1 MRSTYGNKLGGIPR
15 SNIRVPADETRY
27 STVLKPDGTR
37 DKLTD
42 WQLYFKKEEEGGLLP
57 EYINDLVRSI
67 PDGADSLNE
76 SGEFDFGNI
85 MYSFRDIRLVPLHDE
100 FNNRVTTQIAGYTI
114 PDRWDLVA
122 DVYLYL
128 KRDVVIESQ
137 GQSVITEY
145 MSGILQP
152 DLLLATGQLEYSL
165 KPCSNGKNYVD
176 WYYKFL
182 VDEIESLSELEFKQ
196 LSKNTG
202 VSVTLRDRI
211 LQDVTI
217 EGTVHKIVPL
227 AIRGTVPK
235 GHGVLPLSG
244 EYTTG
249 EDKEITWDGF
259 TPDSNQIRLFKPTT
273 PPQPALKTLTTNWID
288 ALKRS
293 VLYALKN
300 AGIEKHDRPITQ
312 NIVWQTIWKAWSGA
326 KYDGVSI
333 DITDPRLDDDIT
345 RYDGAL
351 LPLEVDGFPINSE
364 FASGYYLPRAA
375 KWLRV
380 SKKLLDGAYPNI
392 CRGKTSCSDVLPSD
406 DCSKVPFAMIDAKR
420 RIDTEKYK
428 FISKDTSK
436 YYSIPGKPCYQ
447 GLPATYERTSVYEY
461 TASKDCFDGKV
472 DINGRVT
479 GERKKLFRYSTKT
492 EVNTVIEW
500 ENIIRNTID
509 ATCEC
514 YELSVQNPPCIDP
527 NDPYGCNIMY
537 TDTIYTICP
546 DDGAYYY
553 INREIPPTAVPTR
566 LEIRAISDHECHDD
580 TRIAAYYPIKLDTD
594 VLNSMPVIITDGA
607 FESEPSLSMCQT
619 SSIQNENSK
628 KYYTDV
634 IANNESNNDIQF
646 SLIYANKL
654 GFGSPVIG
662 ERTKDATSRS
672 NYTQYNLLLS
682 EEDYSQ
688 IIFYTN
694 GTASANPDEFYA
706 INFNNKTIKD
716 RIDVG
721 NFEMSLMDLSGS
733 SDIITL
739 IDNSMDITN
748 NKYYTESPYFSFDL
762 VSGSL
767 LDGIYENGQGNSKTN
782 ITYTTYGS
790 VYPNLGVILLDSHQ
804 LNSELNFTTI
814 TSSNVFARNE
824 LNLFTSISGAMELGH
839 PMYLRNSVRKVSTHY
854 FARIPVGEANYSNNP
869 TFSDTTN
876 NGIIN
881 NKRFAINPV
890 TYVTTLGLY
899 NDSNDLLAIGKLSTP
914 IKKTKDSELLLSIKL
929 TI

>member
-15 SNIRVPADETRY
+15 SNVRVPADETRY
-27 STVLKPDGTR
+27 SPVLKSDGTR

-42 WQLYFKKEEEGGLLP
+42 WQLYFKREEEGGLLP
-57 EYINDLVRSI
+57 EYKNDASRT
-67 PDGADSLNE
+67 DTAGDSALNE
-76 SGEFDFGNI
+76 SGEFDLGGVI
-85 MYSFRDIRLVPLHDE
+85 YSFRDIRLVPFYDE
-100 FNNRVTTQIAGYTI
+100 SNNRVTTQLAGYTI
-114 PDRWDLVA
+114 PGRWDLVA
-122 DVYLYL
+122 DLYLYL

-152 DLLLATGQLEYSL
+152 DILLATGQLEYTL
-165 KPCSNGKNYVD
+165 NKCNNGKNYVD

-182 VDEIESLSELEFKQ
+182 VDEIESLSNIEFKQ

-202 VSVTLRDRI
+202 KSVLIRDRI
-211 LQDVTI
+211 SKEI
-217 EGTVHKIVPL
+217 EINGSKTNVVPL
-227 AIRGTVPK
+227 ARRGTVPK
-235 GHGVLPLSG
+235 GHGKLPISG
-244 EYTTG
+244 EYITNTDV
-249 EDKEITWDGF
+249 EETWDGF
-259 TPDSNQIRLFKPTT
+259 TPDVNQIRFFKPTT
-273 PPQPALKTLTTNWID
+273 SAQKIPTNQPKDFLSALRQIITN
-288 ALKRS
+288 ALS
-293 VLYALKN
+293 N
-300 AGIEKHDRPITQ
+300 AGIERHDKPITQ
-312 NIVWQTIWKAWSGA
+312 NIVWQTIWKAWSGF
-326 KYDGVSI
+326 KYDNVSI
-333 DITDPRLDDDIT
+333 DMTDPRLDDDAS

-364 FASGYYLPRAA
+364 FAAGYYMPRAA

-392 CRGKTSCSDVLPSD
+392 GRGKTSCGDLLPSD
-406 DCSKVPFAMIDAKR
+406 DCSKVPFSIIDAKR

-428 FISKDTSK
+428 FLSKDTSK
-436 YYSIPGKPCYQ
+436 YYPIPGKPCYQ
-447 GLPATYERTSVYEY
+447 GLPAKYERTAVYEF
-461 TASKDCFDGKV
+461 TSSKDCFDGKV
-472 DINGRVT
+472 DANGRVT
-479 GERKKLFRYSTKT
+479 GERKKLFSYSTKT
-492 EVNTVIEW
+492 EVDTVIEW
-500 ENIIRNTID
+500 ENIIRNTIA

-553 INREIPPTAVPTR
+553 NNREIPPTAVPTR

-580 TRIAAYYPIKLDTD
+580 TRIASYYPIKLDTD
-594 VLNSMPVIITDGA
+594 ILHAMPLIITDGA
-607 FESEPSLSMCQT
+607 FESEPSLSMCLT
-619 SSIQNENSK
+619 SSIQNESSK

-634 IANNESNNDIQF
+634 IANTNPHNDIQF

-662 ERTKDATSRS
+662 ERTKDSTSRS

-694 GTASANPDEFYA
+694 GTASANPDDFYVM
-706 INFNNKTIKD
+706 NFNNKTIKD

-721 NFEMSLMDLSGS
+721 NFQMSLMDLSGS

-748 NKYYTESPYFSFDL
+748 NKYYAESPYFSFDL

-782 ITYTTYGS
+782 NTYTTYGN
-790 VYPNLGVILLDSHQ
+790 VYPNLGVIILDPQ
-804 LNSELNFTTI
+804 KLNSELNFTTV

-854 FARIPVGEANYSNNP
+854 FARIPVGEANYTNNP
-869 TFSDTTN
+869 TFSDNTN

-890 TYVTTLGLY
+890 TYVTTIGLY
-899 NDSNDLLAIGKLSTP
+899 NDSNDLLAIGKLSKP
-914 IKKTKDSELLLSIKL
+914 IKKTKDSELSLSIKL

>member
-15 SNIRVPADETRY
+15 SNVRVPAEETRY
-27 STVLKPDGTR
+27 SPVLKSDGTR
-37 DKLTD
+37 DKLID
-42 WQLYFKKEEEGGLLP
+42 WQLYFKKEEDGGLLP
-57 EYINDLVRSI
+57 EYRNDAVRSI
-67 PDGADSLNE
+67 IAGADILNE
-76 SGEFDFGNI
+76 TGEFAFGNI
-85 MYSFRDIRLVPLHDE
+85 IYSFRDIRLVPLYDE

-114 PDRWDLVA
+114 PGRWDLVA
-122 DVYLYL
+122 DLYLYL

-137 GQSVITEY
+137 GQTVITEY
-145 MSGILQP
+145 MSGIIQP

-165 KPCSNGKNYVD
+165 NPCTNGKNNVD

-202 VSVTLRDRI
+202 ESVNLRDRI
-211 LQDVTI
+211 LKNITI
-217 EGTVHKIVPL
+217 EGRVNKIVPL
-227 AIRGTVPK
+227 TKRGTVPK
-235 GHGVLPLSG
+235 GHGVVPVSG
-244 EYTTG
+244 EYIPSK
-249 EDKEITWDGF
+249 DKETTWDGF
-259 TPDSNQIRLFKPTT
+259 TRDTNEIRVVNGVVEP
-273 PPQPALKTLTTNWID
+273 
-288 ALKRS
+288 
-293 VLYALKN
+293 
-300 AGIEKHDRPITQ
+300 HDRPITQ
-312 NIVWQTIWKAWSGA
+312 NIVWQTIWKAWSGFN
-326 KYDGVSI
+326 YDNVSI
-333 DITDPRLDDDIT
+333 DITDPRLDDDIS

-351 LPLEVDGFPINSE
+351 LPLEAEGFPINSE
-364 FASGYYLPRAA
+364 FASGYYLPRAS

-392 CRGKTSCSDVLPSD
+392 CRGKTSCSDVLPYD
-406 DCSKVPFAMIDAKR
+406 DCSKVPFSMVDAKR

-436 YYSIPGKPCYQ
+436 YYPIPGKPCYQ
-447 GLPATYERTSVYEY
+447 GLPAKYERTSVYEY
-461 TASKDCFDGKV
+461 TSSKDCFDGKV
-472 DINGRVT
+472 DINGKVT
-479 GERKKLFRYSTKT
+479 GQRKKLFRYSTAT
-492 EVNTVIEW
+492 EVDIVTEW

-553 INREIPPTAVPTR
+553 NNREIPPTAVPTR

-594 VLNSMPVIITDGA
+594 VLNSMPVIVTDGA

-646 SLIYANKL
+646 SLIYSNKFGL
-654 GFGSPVIG
+654 GSPIIG
-662 ERTKDATSRS
+662 ERTKDSTSRS
-672 NYTQYNLLLS
+672 NYTQYNLILS

-688 IIFYTN
+688 ITFYTN
-694 GTASANPDEFYA
+694 GTASANPDDFYV

-721 NFEMSLMDLSGS
+721 NFQMSLMNLSDS
-733 SDIITL
+733 SDIISL

-748 NKYYTESPYFSFDL
+748 NKYYAESPYFSFDL

-767 LDGIYENGQGNSKTN
+767 LDGIYANGQGNSKTN
-782 ITYTTYGS
+782 NTYTTYGT
-790 VYPNLGVILLDSHQ
+790 VYPNLGVVVLDSQ
-804 LNSELNFTTI
+804 KLNSELNFTTI

-824 LNLFTSISGAMELGH
+824 LNLFTSISGAMESGH

-854 FARIPVGEANYSNNP
+854 FARIPVGEANYTNNP
-869 TFSDTTN
+869 TFSDTNN

-890 TYVTTLGLY
+890 TYVTTIGLY
-899 NDSNDLLAIGKLSTP
+899 NDANDLLAIGKLSKP
-914 IKKTKDSELLLSIKL
+914 IKKTKDSELSLSIKL